1 MHTTVTLCW
10 KQKGKKGTK
19 TIKGE
24 GNGCSGG
31 GKKKTQKPTRGGRA
45 QGSGPGSEV
54 KHVTT
59 GKTRHKDRQLL
70 RPTHTPVSHTGRAC
84 VSQSDQDHEHALFP
98 CTSHILWVSLTEGL
112 WQPQSSKSISVIFP
126 TASAHF
132 MALYRLVVILTGFQA
147 FSVLLHLLSWSVI
160 SDFTTVI
167 GGFCILFFKSRYALF
182 KKIMLLHT

>member
-1 MHTTVTLCW
+1 M
-10 KQKGKKGTK
+10 GAA
-19 TIKGE
+19 E
-24 GNGCSGG
+24 E
-31 GKKKTQKPTRGGRA
+31 GKKKPKNRRGEEEPRVLVQVPRWNTWQQGKHATRT
-45 QGSGPGSEV
+45 GSCSV
-54 KHVTT
+54 
-59 GKTRHKDRQLL
+59 RHT
-70 RPTHTPVSHTGRAC
+70 PPVSHTGRAC